1 MKKKN
6 VLMMAMSLVLVAV
19 IAVGGTLA
27 YLTSESETLT
37 NVFTVGKGYG
47 DDGFYLDET
56 KKLEGQ
62 PNPTTKGE
70 GEANRLKAP
79 GSNEYAAMNIGDRI
93 YKDPTFHLVDGP
105 DSYIFA
111 KVDGVD
117 ALVEVGFEV
126 TGWNSNEWV
135 PISGQN
141 QEEDEYD
148 GYYRYYKVV
157 SENENMNPLFTNVSL
172 RTNLESVPDITGINE
187 ITIEGVAV
195 QAANLTPETAWTEAD
210 KVI

>member
-56 KKLEGQ
+56 KKVGDT
-62 PNPTTKGE
+62 NPTEMGV
-70 GEANRLKAP
+70 GDANRLEAP
-79 GSNEYAAMNIGDRI
+79 GTNEYEPMSIGDAI

-117 ALVEVGFEV
+117 ELVRAGFAV

-141 QEEDEYD
+141 QAEGGYD

-157 SENENMNPLFTNVSL
+157 SEAENMNPLFTEVSL
-172 RTNLESVPDITGINE
+172 PTALGSVPDITGINE

-195 QAANLTPETAWTEAD
+195 QAANLTPETAWAEAD